1 MCGMPG
7 TGKTATYLYVLGKMR
22 EEMEKGLVPQFTFLH
37 VNCMKLSKPDA
48 IYHQFAEVVL
58 GKKCSESKVVSEL
71 NRHFKVTQSTRP
83 KVVVLVDE
91 IDALLTK
98 KQEVLYHIFDWPTQ
112 AKSELIVTGISNT
125 MDLAERFLPRVA
137 SRLGRHRIVFA
148 PYRKVELEAL
158 VRQRLQETNVFSQ
171 EAVTF
176 AATKIAGFSGDA
188 RRALQTC
195 HLAAQLCMKDTSPQ
209 VNIEHIQHAHQEL
222 YSFSFTKAL
231 PQLPY
236 LSKLL
241 LLRLALKVKVK
252 AGISVGLA
260 ELVED
265 MRTLGNDVVG
275 TRTPTRTEMQDML
288 AVLGALRLLLVE
300 GQVYKMMVSIDEVC
314 QALQRE
320 ERLARFLSLF

>member
-1 MCGMPG
+1 MPG
-7 TGKTATYLYVLGKMR
+7 TGKTATYLYVLGKLQ
-22 EEMEKGLVPQFTFLH
+22 EEAAQGLLPSFTVLS
-37 VNCMKLSKPDA
+37 VNCMKLAKPDA
-48 IYHQFAEVVL
+48 IYHQFAEVL
-58 GKKCSESKVVSEL
+58 LHKKCSDSKVVAEL
-71 NRHFKVTQSTRP
+71 NRHFKAGSGAQE

-98 KQEVLYHIFDWPTQ
+98 KQEVLYYVFDWPTQ
-112 AKSELIVTGISNT
+112 AKAGLIVTGISNT

-137 SRLGRHRIVFA
+137 SRLGKNRIVFA

-158 VRQRLQETNVFSQ
+158 VRQRLQETRVFAP

-195 HLAAQLCMKDTSPQ
+195 HLAAQICMRGSSEQ
-209 VNIEHIQHAHQEL
+209 VGIEHIQQAYQEL

-241 LLRLALKVKVK
+241 LLRLALKIKVK
-252 AGISVGLA
+252 SGISVGLA
-260 ELVED
+260 ELLDD
-265 MRTLGNDVVG
+265 MRSLGSDVICTV
-275 TRTPTRTEMQDML
+275 TPSRSEIQEML
-288 AVLGALRLLLVE
+288 SVLGALRLLLVE

-320 ERLARFLSLF
+320 EKLARFLTLF